1 MPLSAAVGSNRD
13 GIESSGLDGSCSV
26 DCDCSAATGEFC
38 RDCICWEVGVLI
50 GEVISVGVP
59 IIEEWSIGEFD
70 TH

>member
-1 MPLSAAVGSNRD
+1 MPLSAVGSNRD
-13 GIESSGLDGSCSV
+13 VIESSGLAGSCSI
-26 DCDCSAATGEFC
+26 DCDCPSATGELC

-70 TH
+70 TC